1 MANPSLQIGDS
12 NWAIKE
18 DNLLGYST
26 AGTRF
31 VPQPITMTRASAGTR
46 VNSAGLV
53 ETVGSLGSE
62 LVTNGDF
69 SQEGPELVNYP
80 DFSSGGSWNGSISVA
95 GGQGTK
101 TSGGLAYQTGV
112 ITSGKQYKIVVDVAS
127 LDGPTNIYAGGNS
140 SAALSVGVQ
149 TIYMTGGSSNDLLGL
164 NNGYSTGV
172 GSVFNSISVKEVGQD
187 WTFGT
192 GWGISGNL
200 ANFTYST
207 PSSLTQDLNV
217 TSGLSYL
224 IEYEIVSNSGV
235 SLKGGGESFF
245 NVGSSIPSTVGFHS
259 FYVTAVNSSGI
270 DFRYLSGSGS
280 LSVTNVSVK
289 EATVFDLPRVDYT
302 DGTSSLLVE
311 PQRTNLVTY
320 SEDFSQWTIDG
331 NASITSNATTSP
343 DGTENA
349 TKLIAGSSSG
359 RQAIKLNNASSGDLA
374 VSVFA
379 KKGEYS
385 VIQLSDARNAT
396 AFINFDLLNG
406 SVGSS
411 SVMTGEIVSLGN
423 DWYKCIATY
432 NSATNIISM
441 RLSIAESSTSARL
454 VNFSGN
460 GTDGLYIYGAQ
471 LEEGSYPTSYI
482 KTSGLTVTRNQ
493 ETYTK
498 TGISDKINSE
508 EGVLFVEMAAFSESN
523 LNSYITIGQ
532 NTSNGILGISFY
544 TGSNNILLDHWEG
557 ASETYHIESIS
568 DVTEFNKIAICYDGT
583 SIKGYINGSPVW
595 NTTVTAWSS
604 NALSELNFAF
614 GNSGTNKFLG
624 KVKQLQIFKTA
635 LSDPELVTL
644 TT

>member
-1 MANPSLQIGDS
+1 MANPSLQIGND